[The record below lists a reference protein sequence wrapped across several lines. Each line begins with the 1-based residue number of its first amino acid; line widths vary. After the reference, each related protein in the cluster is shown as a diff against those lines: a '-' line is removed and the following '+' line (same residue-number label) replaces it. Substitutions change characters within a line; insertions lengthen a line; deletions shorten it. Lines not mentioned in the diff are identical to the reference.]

1 MKPEYLDELIDR
13 ATKATGS
20 GKALAHELEVANT
33 VISDWKSGRKTCSPE
48 DQALMAELAG
58 LDAEAW
64 GARAMIAKHAGTS
77 KGAKLEAALKKSLLA
92 TGAAM
97 LSSGAVAAPVI
108 QVLNAAADLWSY
120 FIRCINCQAEIDSR
134 NLLFIKR

>member
-77 KGAKLEAALKKSLLA
+77 KGAKLEAALKKSFLA
-92 TGAAM
+92 TGAAV
-97 LSSGAVAAPVI
+97 LSSGVHAAPVI
-108 QVLNAAADLWSY
+108 DAARDLCLY
-120 FIRCINCQAEIDSR
+120 FIRCILC
-134 NLLFIKR
+134 